1 MKKKEDTTLE
11 NGMQYDAFISYRHT
25 EPDSYVAQTLHKCLE
40 SFKLPRSVVRLKK
53 EEQCRQIAE
62 SMENDAAGYETGS
75 QEESISHDTVG
86 IKTRI
91 HRVFRDREEL
101 PLVSNLA
108 DPITEALEQSEFLI
122 VICSPRLNES
132 MWCRKEIET
141 FIQMHDREHVLAVLA
156 EGEPETSFPEELL
169 YREEEE
175 LQSDGSVAYKKVPV
189 EPLAADVRGRTH
201 REIRKKIRSELLRLA
216 APMFDCNYDDLR
228 QRHKE
233 QKMRKTIL
241 TSVSV
246 SVVCLLIGLVST
258 IMALKIQHQSQQ
270 IQYQSQQI
278 EKSAQQIYE
287 QSELIAAQNLEV
299 SERIAEAQ
307 AREALSFLEE
317 GDRLFGMAEAVIAY
331 ENWSPEKIYDGLCNE
346 NIYKPTTTPEECPS
360 QLTYALTELLY
371 LYENGAQIKPDRILE
386 EGSTIR
392 YMKLS
397 PEGSRLMTVG
407 DSGSLSVWESEDDRV
422 RISIKP
428 KGVNLSWE
436 SQVDFLS
443 EDQILYP
450 QEDTLCLQ
458 NIETEEIVTYPCDLY
473 EGVIPI
479 PEKSSFLVVEEA
491 GCYLV
496 GADGK
501 ASDRLQWDQLQE
513 GLSADPGFEFAQAV
527 TEDGRI
533 LAALELTGTVTAG
546 DGAADTD
553 MSAGSV
559 PGREG
564 KWIIALEY
572 DGAGGGEPAARL
584 YPVDYEFIGAMCL
597 EDGSYQQ
604 GGDLLYVVS
613 NHSEKK
619 DAAVTTADMTGR
631 LQVFDLSGQKELWT
645 YNVHGGWL
653 YDVGFAHR
661 KDSSYLVCQKYSDVL
676 LLDRRDGSLV
686 NTFSFGSEVVKT
698 GAYKDSEHFMAFTR
712 DGVWHSLHT
721 GRMEDMVG
729 MTFVDC
735 TSSNVKD
742 FAIGDG
748 YCVTLPYGSNCAT
761 VYRTARG
768 EGLEPFHEGEGTYQ
782 QAKLSAD
789 GGLLAASRYDENSHT
804 CVEMFDT
811 AKKELLWTYE
821 DDGYYETMTFGDFDG
836 DGTES
841 LLVITKGAYHIID
854 PADGNVISTVAFA
867 DSYMDYLGM
876 DTVNGV
882 ICLQDYHTLYGYR
895 IADGALLYEDE
906 LEDGVAAVCH
916 GQPFYAVASKETDS
930 LVFYQMGESEVFMD
944 PGMGRID
951 VGYLETMFFDED
963 DDDLY
968 LVYKDGRVVIW
979 HVNWDAEDWDF
990 CGIRS
995 RCEGLS
1001 ERMMRYEA
1009 VAGADF
1015 ALLCGDSDAYQI
1027 DLRKDQLYRKL
1038 SHIHG
1043 YLAYDAASG
1052 TLYLHNGKEIYTS
1065 PLYSIE
1071 EIVDMAQQ
1079 VLSVSSHYW
1088 SYREFVPHY
1097 MDNM

>member
-1 MKKKEDTTLE
+1 MKNKEDTTLE
-11 NGMQYDAFISYRHT
+11 NGMRYDAFISYRHT

-40 SFKLPRSVVRLKK
+40 SFKLPRSLVRQR
-53 EEQCRQIAE
+53 EEELRRQIMASEEKDTAGRE
-62 SMENDAAGYETGS
+62 SGNG
-75 QEESISHDTVG
+75 EERILHDTSEMK
-86 IKTRI
+86 IRI

-141 FIQMHDREHVLAVLA
+141 FIQMHDREHVLAVLV

-175 LQSDGSVAYKKVPV
+175 LQPDGSVAYKKVPV

-201 REIRKKIRSELLRLA
+201 REIRKKVRSELLRLA

-246 SVVCLLIGLVST
+246 SAVCLLIGLVST

-270 IQYQSQQI
+270 IQYQSEQI

-287 QSELIAAQNLEV
+287 QSEVIAAQNVEV
-299 SERIAEAQ
+299 SKRMAEAQ

-317 GDRLFGMAEAVIAY
+317 GNRMLGMTEAVMAY
-331 ENWSPEKIYDGLCNE
+331 ENWSPEKIFDGLDDE
-346 NIYKPTTTPEECPS
+346 NIYKGMTALEECPS
-360 QLTYALTELLY
+360 QLTYALTELMY
-371 LYENGAQIKPDRILE
+371 LYENGTQIKPDRILE
-386 EGSTIR
+386 AGSTIR
-392 YMKLS
+392 HMKLS

-407 DSGSLSVWESEDDRV
+407 DSGSLSVWESQKDSAKLSV
-422 RISIKP
+422 KP
-428 KGVNLSWE
+428 EGVNLYWE
-436 SQVDFLS
+436 SQMDFLS

-458 NIETEEIVTYPCDLY
+458 DIETKEITTYPCDAY

-479 PEKSSFLVVEEA
+479 PDKGSFLVVEKS

-501 ASDRLQWDQLQE
+501 AADRLQWDQLQE
-513 GLSADPGFEFAQAV
+513 GLSAKSGFEFAQAV
-527 TEDGRI
+527 TKDGRI
-533 LAALELTGTVTAG
+533 LAALELTGTVSADDGTA
-546 DGAADTD
+546 DA
-553 MSAGSV
+553 SAGSL

-564 KWIIALEY
+564 KWIVTLEY
-572 DGAGGGEPAARL
+572 DGNGGGEPTAAL
-584 YPVDYEFIGAMCL
+584 YPIDYEYIGGICL
-597 EDGSYQQ
+597 EADSYQQ
-604 GGDLLYVVS
+604 QGDLLYVIS
-613 NHSEKK
+613 NHSEKT
-619 DAAVTTADMTGR
+619 DASVTMGDMTGR
-631 LQVFDLSGQKELWT
+631 LQVFDLSGQNKLWS
-645 YNVHGGWL
+645 YDKSGGWL
-653 YDVGFAHR
+653 YDVGLAHQ
-661 KDSSYLVCQKYSDVL
+661 KDSNYLLCQMYSEVL
-676 LLDRRDGSLV
+676 LLDRRDGSPIH
-686 NTFSFGSEVVKT
+686 TFSFGSEVVKT

-712 DGVWHSLHT
+712 DGVWHYLHT

-761 VYRTARG
+761 IYRTARG
-768 EGLEPFHEGEGTYQ
+768 AGVESFYEGEGIYQ

-789 GGLLAASRYDENSHT
+789 GGLLAASRYNESYHT

-821 DDGYYETMTFGDFDG
+821 DDSYYEAMSFGDFDG
-836 DGTES
+836 DGTET
-841 LLVITKGAYHIID
+841 LMVITKGAYHMIN
-854 PADGNVISTVAFA
+854 PVDGNVISTVTFP

-876 DTVNGV
+876 DTANGV
-882 ICLQDYHTLYGYR
+882 ICMQDYQTLYGYR
-895 IADGALLYEDE
+895 IADGALLYEEE
-906 LEDGVAAVCH
+906 LEDGITAVCH
-916 GQPFYAVASKETDS
+916 GQPFYAVASKEADG
-930 LVFYQMGESEVFMD
+930 LLFYQMGEAEVFMD
-944 PGMGRID
+944 SKAGID
-951 VGYLETMFFDED
+951 VDYLETMFFDED

-968 LVYKDGRVVIW
+968 LVYKDGRVVIYF
-979 HVNWDAEDWDF
+979 VNWNSEDVHF
-990 CGIRS
+990 CGAHGS
-995 RCEGLS
+995 YEGLS
-1001 ERMMRYEA
+1001 EKMTRYEA
-1009 VAGADF
+1009 VEGANF
-1015 ALLCGDSDAYQI
+1015 GLLCGDNDAYQI
-1027 DLRKDQLYRKL
+1027 NLQKGQMYYKL
-1038 SHIHG
+1038 SQIHG
-1043 YLAYDAASG
+1043 YLAYDAVSG
-1052 TLYLHNGKEIYTS
+1052 TLYLHNGQEICIS
-1065 PLYSIE
+1065 PLYSME

-1079 VLSVSSHYW
+1079 ILSESSRYW
-1088 SYREFVPHY
+1088 NYRELVPFY
-1097 MDNM
+1097 IEDI

>member
-1 MKKKEDTTLE
+1 MKKREDMTIE
-11 NGMQYDAFISYRHT
+11 NGMRYDAFISYRHT
-25 EPDSYVAQTLHKCLE
+25 EPDSYAAQTLHKCLE
-40 SFKLPRSVVRLKK
+40 SFKLPRSLVRQK
-53 EEQCRQIAE
+53 EE
-62 SMENDAAGYETGS
+62 ENTGNSTAAF
-75 QEESISHDTVG
+75 
-86 IKTRI
+86 KTRI

-141 FIQMHDREHVLAVLA
+141 FIQMHDREHVLAVLV

-175 LQSDGSVAYKKVPV
+175 LQPDGSVVCKKVPV

-201 REIRKKIRSELLRLA
+201 REIRKKVKNELLRLA

-233 QKMRKTIL
+233 QRMRKTIL

-246 SVVCLLIGLVST
+246 SAVCLLIGLVST

-270 IQYQSQQI
+270 IQYQSEQI

-299 SERIAEAQ
+299 SKRIAETQ

-317 GDRLFGMAEAVIAY
+317 GDRMLGMAEAVVAY
-331 ENWSPEKIYDGLCNE
+331 ENWSPEKIFDGLYRE
-346 NIYKPTTTPEECPS
+346 NIYKGTTTPEECPS
-360 QLTYALTELLY
+360 QLIYALTELLY

-386 EGSTIR
+386 DGSTIR
-392 YMKLS
+392 FMKLS

-407 DSGSLSVWESEDDRV
+407 DSGSLTVWESQNDRV

-428 KGVNLSWE
+428 EGANLSWE
-436 SQVDFLS
+436 SQMDFLS

-450 QEDTLCLQ
+450 QEDALCLQ
-458 NIETEEIVTYPCDLY
+458 DIETEEMITYPCDVY

-501 ASDRLQWDQLQE
+501 AAGRLQWDQLQE
-513 GLSADPGFEFAQAV
+513 GLSARPGFESAKAV

-533 LAALELTGTVTAG
+533 LVALELTGTVSV
-546 DGAADTD
+546 DNESADTD
-553 MSAGSV
+553 ASVGSV
-559 PGREG
+559 LGRDG
-564 KWIIALEY
+564 KWVIALEY
-572 DGAGGGEPAARL
+572 DGAGGGEPTAAL
-584 YPVDYEFIGAMCL
+584 YPVDYKYIGGICL
-597 EDGSYQQ
+597 EADSYQQ
-604 GGDLLYVVS
+604 DRDLLYVIS
-613 NHSEKK
+613 NHSEKT
-619 DAAVTTADMTGR
+619 DASVTMGDMTGR
-631 LQVFDLSGQKELWT
+631 LQAFDLSGQTEIWSYDKS
-645 YNVHGGWL
+645 GGWL
-653 YDVGFAHR
+653 YDVGLAHQ
-661 KDSSYLVCQKYSDVL
+661 KDSNYLLCQMYSDVL
-676 LLDRRDGSLV
+676 LLDRRDGSLID
-686 NTFSFGSEVVKT
+686 TFSFGSEVVKI

-712 DGVWHSLHT
+712 DGVWHYLHT

-761 VYRTARG
+761 IYRTARG
-768 EGLEPFHEGEGTYQ
+768 AGLESFHEGEGTYQ
-782 QAKLSAD
+782 QARLSAD
-789 GGLLAASRYDENSHT
+789 GGFLAASRYDENSHT

-821 DDGYYETMTFGDFDG
+821 DDSFYEAMAFGDFDG

-841 LLVITKGAYHIID
+841 LLMITKGAYHIID
-854 PADGNVISTVAFA
+854 PADGTVTSTVTFA

-876 DTVNGV
+876 DTANGV

-895 IADGALLYEDE
+895 IADGALLYEEE
-906 LEDGVAAVCH
+906 LEDGIAAVCH
-916 GQPFYAVASKETDS
+916 GQPFYAVASRETDS
-930 LVFYQMGESEVFMD
+930 LLFYQMGEAEVFMD
-944 PGMGRID
+944 PGMASID
-951 VGYLETMFFDED
+951 VDYLETMFFDED

-968 LVYKDGRVVIW
+968 LVYKDGRVVIYFVSW
-979 HVNWDAEDWDF
+979 NSEDVHF
-990 CGIRS
+990 CGAHGRY
-995 RCEGLS
+995 EGLS
-1001 ERMMRYEA
+1001 ERMTRYEA
-1009 VAGADF
+1009 VEGAAF
-1015 ALLCGDSDAYQI
+1015 GLLCGDNDAYQI
-1027 DLRKDQLYRKL
+1027 NLQKGQMYRKL

-1043 YLAYDAASG
+1043 YLAYDAVSG

-1079 VLSVSSHYW
+1079 ILSVSSYYW
-1088 SYREFVPHY
+1088 NYREFVPHY
-1097 MDNM
+1097 MDDI